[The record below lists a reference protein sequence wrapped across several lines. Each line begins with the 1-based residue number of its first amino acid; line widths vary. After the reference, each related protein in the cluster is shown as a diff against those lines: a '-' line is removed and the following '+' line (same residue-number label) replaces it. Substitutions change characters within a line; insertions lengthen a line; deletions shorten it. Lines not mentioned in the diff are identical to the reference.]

1 MNEKINILIVE
12 DSPTQAMQLEHFLQ
26 KQNYQVFVAKNGME
40 ALDYIHNNH
49 KPNLILSDINMPE
62 MDGFELCHK
71 IKNDKKLKD
80 IPIILL
86 TTLSDPYNIIKGLE
100 SGANNFIIKPYDE
113 ESLIC
118 RIQYNLLNNTLRT
131 NSTTE
136 MGLNLSL
143 GDQRHFINSNQMQI
157 LELLLSTYEEVIQQ
171 NHKLVKIQHELQQ
184 EIAKRKEMENM
195 KNEFISI
202 LNHELRGPL
211 TAILNAL
218 SLIVDG
224 DVGELPKPSARM
236 IEIAH
241 RNSERMLRL
250 INDMLDIQKIEA
262 GKMEFHLQP
271 LELMPLAEQAIEV
284 NNSYA
289 EKFGVK
295 IALKGNLPDVK
306 VNVDSDRLMQVFT
319 NLLSN
324 AIKFSPSGAIV
335 EVSISNNNNLIHVS
349 ITDHGLGIPTEFRER
364 IFQKF
369 AQANSPNTYKGGSGL
384 GLNITKL
391 LIEKMDG
398 KIGFETETDV
408 GTTFYFDLPEI
419 REKHIPSVSTSREE
433 LIVNKS

>member
-1 MNEKINILIVE
+1 MNEEINILIVE

-26 KQNYQVFVAKNGME
+26 KQNYQVFVANNGIE
-40 ALDYIHNNH
+40 ALDYIQNNH

-62 MDGFELCHK
+62 MDGYELCRI
-71 IKNDKKLKD
+71 IKNDDRLKD

-100 SGANNFIIKPYDE
+100 SGADNFIIKPYDE

-118 RIQYNLLNNTLRT
+118 RIQFNLLNNTLRT
-131 NSTTE
+131 NLTTE

-143 GDQRHFINSNQMQI
+143 GDQKHFINSNQMQI

-171 NHKLVKIQHELQQ
+171 NHKLVIMQRELQQ
-184 EIAKRKEMENM
+184 EIVRRKEMENI

-202 LNHELRGPL
+202 LNHELRVPL

-218 SLIVDG
+218 SIIVDG
-224 DVGELPKPSARM
+224 DAGELPKPSERM

-271 LELMPLAEQAIEV
+271 LDLAPLAEQAIEA
-284 NNSYA
+284 NNTYA

-295 IALKGNLPDVK
+295 IELKNTLPDVK
-306 VNVDSDRLMQVFT
+306 VNIDSDRLMQVFA

-324 AIKFSPSGAIV
+324 AIKFSSSGEIV
-335 EVSISNNNNLIHVS
+335 EVSISKHNNSTRVS
-349 ITDHGLGIPTEFRER
+349 ITDHGPGIPTEFRER

-369 AQANSPNTYKGGSGL
+369 TQANSPNTYKGGSGL
-384 GLNITKL
+384 GLNIAKL
-391 LIEKMDG
+391 LIEKMG
-398 KIGFETETDV
+398 GEIGFETETDV
-408 GTTFYFDLPEI
+408 GTTFYFDLPDI
-419 REKHIPSVSTSREE
+419 A
-433 LIVNKS
+433 N